1 MRRIIFHI
9 PVNLDKNIASGS
21 QIRPQLLLKA
31 FKDEGFIVDT
41 IAGYGKQRKHLIR
54 NIKKSIKS
62 GVKYDFLYSESSTMP
77 TALTEPN
84 HIPKYL
90 NLDFNFF
97 KYCKKQQIPIGL
109 FYRDIYW
116 KFPDYQPNSLL
127 KRLILNFFYK
137 YDIYNYKKTIN
148 YLYLPSMKML
158 DYLPNIKTDGFNIKA
173 LPPGVTTK
181 FVPNNKDSI
190 NKELNI
196 FYVGGIGKVY
206 KFPVLLKVISEMKNI
221 NLTVCLREL
230 EWINEKDA
238 YDIYINQ
245 NINIIHKSGK
255 DLLPYFSN
263 ADILSLFLEPNEYR
277 KFAMPFKL
285 FEYIEKGKPILATS
299 NTAVGEFVKENDIGW
314 VIDYNYS
321 KLKELLEHIN
331 NNKQEINIKKQNIQK
346 CAEINSWQNRVKQI
360 SKDLSI

>member
-116 KFPDYQPNSLL
+116 KFPEYQPNSLL

-230 EWINEKDA
+230 EWINETDA

-245 NINIIHKSGK
+245 NINRIHKSGK
-255 DLLPYFSN
+255 DLLP
-263 ADILSLFLEPNEYR
+263 
-277 KFAMPFKL
+277 
-285 FEYIEKGKPILATS
+285 
-299 NTAVGEFVKENDIGW
+299 
-314 VIDYNYS
+314 
-321 KLKELLEHIN
+321 
-331 NNKQEINIKKQNIQK
+331 
-346 CAEINSWQNRVKQI
+346 
-360 SKDLSI
+360 

>member
-1 MRRIIFHI
+1 
-9 PVNLDKNIASGS
+9 
-21 QIRPQLLLKA
+21 
-31 FKDEGFIVDT
+31 
-41 IAGYGKQRKHLIR
+41 
-54 NIKKSIKS
+54 
-62 GVKYDFLYSESSTMP
+62 
-77 TALTEPN
+77 
-84 HIPKYL
+84 
-90 NLDFNFF
+90 
-97 KYCKKQQIPIGL
+97 
-109 FYRDIYW
+109 
-116 KFPDYQPNSLL
+116 
-127 KRLILNFFYK
+127 
-137 YDIYNYKKTIN
+137 
-148 YLYLPSMKML
+148 MKML

>member
-9 PVNLDKNIASGS
+9 PVKIDKNNASGS

-41 IAGYGKQRKHLIR
+41 VVGYGKQRKHQIH

-97 KYCKKQQIPIGL
+97 KFCKTHQIPIGL

-116 KFPDYQPNSLL
+116 KFPEYQPNSLL
-127 KRLILNFFYK
+127 KRIILKFFYN
-137 YDIYNYKKTIN
+137 YDIYNYKKNIN

-158 DYLPNIKTDGFNIKA
+158 EYIPNIEIDSFNIRA
-173 LPPGVTTK
+173 LPPGVMTE
-181 FVPNNKDSI
+181 FVPIYGDSI
-190 NKELNI
+190 NKELSI

-206 KFPVLLKVISEMKNI
+206 QFRILLKVISEMKNI
-221 NLTVCLREL
+221 NLTVCLREQ
-230 EWINEKDA
+230 EWINEKDD
-238 YDIYINQ
+238 YKIYINQ

-277 KFAMPFKL
+277 KFAMPLKL
-285 FEYIEKGKPILATS
+285 FEYIEKGKPIIATS

-314 VIDYNYS
+314 VIDYNYNE
-321 KLKELLEHIN
+321 LKNLLEYIN
-331 NNKQEINIKKQNIQK
+331 NNKHEINIKKQNIKK
-346 CAEINSWQNRVKQI
+346 CAHLNSWKNRVKQI